1 MADKYKRYII
11 FLFGVALII
20 TVVILITRG
29 CEKHAPSPI
38 ELTDTITES
47 FPVPLPSKDIAY
59 YIPSPQITNLYLKKL
74 GIYPNKTLVNP
85 YTNIEKYTTSESE
98 ALMLG
103 VFVVDLGYINLY
115 REDES
120 TENYIKAISR
130 LARDIGLGSVFSSD
144 VYRRLM
150 QLRNN
155 QDSLQH
161 YLSFLIVTSNDYLR
175 TNAQQ
180 RLATLV
186 VTGAWIESFYL
197 LCQTYKDETSSDL
210 LTFLYQQKY
219 ILDNLIQAVK
229 IYYKTSSTFDYII
242 DTLIEMAYN
251 FDVLDFRYTY
261 KNPAITRE
269 KDIYVV
275 HNSCEISGSATA
287 LEKILNLSE
296 ELRNKIVQ

>member
-11 FLFGVALII
+11 YLFGVALII

-242 DTLIEMAYN
+242 DTLIEMAYY